1 MEEIILHD
9 GKTKNTDLSPMKQI
23 LISIFY
29 LIGYVV

>member
-9 GKTKNTDLSPMKQI
+9 GKINNSNLSPMKQI
-23 LISIFY
+23 LISIFD